1 MDEGQIKNLI
11 AQLTVRVKVSG
22 KKADGRGFME
32 KGTGVLLLQDNRA
45 YVLTVY
51 HCIYGEKK
59 PFHTLKQEDIKFSF
73 LSVVCP
79 QVINP
84 IKISPLKQNLVL
96 MEIDIQQLNKTDM
109 KCHYLNK
116 VYDGEQY
123 YLRGFPKSE
132 VHNFEAKCNDT
143 NFDEVTFKIDVDRL
157 TDDIGGENAKTY
169 IGGLSG
175 AGVFFSEYNNLYLIG
190 LANALRDKY
199 GRFNT
204 IHCTKL
210 VALANSDINLNKRLV
225 FEDYKQNI
233 ELTEVETL
241 LYKNQLIKA
250 YNSDSNNEIISEK
263 DIYGKYIRHFKNAE
277 TSFHKVEVL
286 RRFTRDTLGDK
297 EYEDFQ
303 EDMYQGIMNTV
314 DDDYENNFKKVK
326 ATEDKASDM
335 PTEYYPLNK
344 KCEKIE
350 KKGVCHHLV
359 QDKIISWIDDE

>member
-1 MDEGQIKNLI
+1 M
-11 AQLTVRVKVSG
+11 
-22 KKADGRGFME
+22 
-32 KGTGVLLLQDNRA
+32 
-45 YVLTVY
+45 
-51 HCIYGEKK
+51 
-59 PFHTLKQEDIKFSF
+59 
-73 LSVVCP
+73 
-79 QVINP
+79 
-84 IKISPLKQNLVL
+84 
-96 MEIDIQQLNKTDM
+96 
-109 KCHYLNK
+109 
-116 VYDGEQY
+116 
-123 YLRGFPKSE
+123 
-132 VHNFEAKCNDT
+132 
-143 NFDEVTFKIDVDRL
+143 DRL
-157 TDDIGGENAKTY
+157 TDDIGGENAKIY

-175 AGVFFSEYNNLYLIG
+175 AGVFFSEYNNLYLVG

-210 VALANSDINLNKRLV
+210 IDLDNSPINLGKRLV
-225 FEDYKQNI
+225 IDDYKQGI
-233 ELTEVETL
+233 ELTEVRNL
-241 LYKNQLIKA
+241 HYKNQLIKA
-250 YNSDSNNEIISEK
+250 YNSDSNNEIIREK

-277 TSFHKVEVL
+277 ISFHKVEVL

-359 QDKIISWIDDE
+359 QDKIISWIDE